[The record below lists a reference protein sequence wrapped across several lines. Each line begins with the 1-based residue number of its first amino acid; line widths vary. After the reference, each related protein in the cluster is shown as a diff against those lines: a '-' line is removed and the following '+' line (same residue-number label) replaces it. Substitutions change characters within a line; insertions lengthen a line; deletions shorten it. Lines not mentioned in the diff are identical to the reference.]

1 MANRSMKRRVAGGR
15 IGGILSGMDQDEL
28 ESRMSRSAA
37 VDAVREFLWTYVC
50 DSDRSQ
56 LEATVRHMVAVN
68 PFTIDTG
75 IDGLVNVLA
84 MPLPPTTLANLVA
97 YDANR
102 GLDDP
107 GDEGARVWLA
117 DLLRDLQKWRG
128 QP

>member
-1 MANRSMKRRVAGGR
+1 MRSNLAWTLSLTLLAAACGGDD
-15 IGGILSGMDQDEL
+15 GN
-28 ESRMSRSAA
+28 SAA
-37 VDAVREFLWTYVC
+37 PELIPGGGVHD
-50 DSDRSQ
+50 
-56 LEATVRHMVAVN
+56 
-68 PFTIDTG
+68 PG